1 MARGC
6 MLEQLV
12 PLQESPMRYTVEER
26 EDLAHRKEQWILR
39 VEQGEDPEQVRRE
52 LKLPLK
58 SSSLP
63 SLKQR
68 YQRGGRQWRALLERR
83 HGIATKGTAAVRA
96 FLTKAKT
103 RDPLLTGAELCAQ
116 VWERFEIEISLSRL
130 NELLQEADLS
140 NPPGRRAKEPDETHA
155 GSAREVE
162 HAGAFFP
169 SGRPDRTG
177 RARRRAPRH

>member
-1 MARGC
+1 
-6 MLEQLV
+6 
-12 PLQESPMRYTVEER
+12 MRHTVEER

-39 VEQGEDPEQVRRE
+39 VEHGEDPEQVRRE

-58 SSSLP
+58 PSSLP

-68 YQRGGRQWRALLERR
+68 YRRGGRKWRALLERR

-96 FLTKAKT
+96 FLTKAKA
-103 RDPLLTGAELCAQ
+103 RDPQLTGAELCAE

-130 NELLQEADLS
+130 NELLQEAGLS
-140 NPPGRRAKEPDETHA
+140 NRAGRPAKEPDETPTD
-155 GSAREVE
+155 SAREVE

-169 SGRPDRTG
+169 SGRPHRTG
-177 RARRRAPRH
+177 RSRRRAPRD

>member
-1 MARGC
+1 
-6 MLEQLV
+6 
-12 PLQESPMRYTVEER
+12 MRYTVEER

-39 VEQGEDPEQVRRE
+39 VERGEAPEPVRRE
-52 LKLPLK
+52 LKLPVK
-58 SSSLP
+58 TNCLP

-68 YQRGGRQWRALLERR
+68 YRHGGRQWRALLERR

-103 RDPLLTGAELCAQ
+103 RNPLLTGAELCAQ

-130 NELLQEADLS
+130 NELLQEAGLS
-140 NPPGRRAKEPDETHA
+140 NPPGRRAKEPDETPA
-155 GSAREVE
+155 DSAREVE

-177 RARRRAPRH
+177 RAGGRSGRR